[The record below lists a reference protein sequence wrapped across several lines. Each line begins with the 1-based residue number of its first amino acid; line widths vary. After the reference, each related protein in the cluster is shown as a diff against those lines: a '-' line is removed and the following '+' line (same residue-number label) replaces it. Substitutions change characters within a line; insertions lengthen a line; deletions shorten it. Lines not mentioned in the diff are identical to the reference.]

1 MELTLILEKV
11 YQKLV
16 KEITEASY
24 ENKIDEVLKKY
35 DLQDE
40 IEYSYYDIRSSKI
53 LVIGDSVVDKTT
65 LINTAKKF
73 GIKENRLEFQ
83 LDYNK
88 LTNYDFGKLR
98 NSMTYSDVLVGP
110 NPHKVAGINGYS
122 SFLAMVEAM
131 PEEYP
136 KIITLESAN
145 ELKITKQSFINGLL
159 NSRLYNDLYN

>member
-35 DLQDE
+35 ELQDE
-40 IEYSYYDIRSSKI
+40 IEYPCYDIKNSKI
-53 LVIGDSVVDKTT
+53 LIIGDSLVDKND
-65 LINTAKKF
+65 LINIARKY
-73 GIKENRLEFQ
+73 GIKENRIEFE

-88 LTNYDFGKLR
+88 LTNYNFGKLR
-98 NSMTYSDVLVGP
+98 NSMNYSDVLVGP
-110 NPHKVAGINGYS
+110 IPHKVEGIEGYS
-122 SFLAMVEAM
+122 SFLAMTDAM

-136 KIITLESAN
+136 KIIRLESSN
-145 ELKITKQSFINGLL
+145 ELKITRQSFINGLL

>member
-88 LTNYDFGKLR
+88 LTNYDFG
-98 NSMTYSDVLVGP
+98 
-110 NPHKVAGINGYS
+110 
-122 SFLAMVEAM
+122 
-131 PEEYP
+131 
-136 KIITLESAN
+136 
-145 ELKITKQSFINGLL
+145 
-159 NSRLYNDLYN
+159 